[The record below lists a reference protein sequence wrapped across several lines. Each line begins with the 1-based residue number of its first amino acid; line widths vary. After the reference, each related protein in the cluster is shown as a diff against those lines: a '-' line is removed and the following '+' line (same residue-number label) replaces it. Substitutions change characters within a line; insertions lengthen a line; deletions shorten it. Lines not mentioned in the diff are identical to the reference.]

1 MMSRDLRSSDRLG
14 GSLCRAVP
22 EGALV
27 LLTLLDATGW
37 LRSAAILALPRRAAL
52 TLAAMPLA
60 DPASAQGGRRRRCD
74 QAAANSWRS
83 VTWQGAYTI
92 CL

>member
-1 MMSRDLRSSDRLG
+1 MMSRDLRSSDLLG

-22 EGALV
+22 ESALV
-27 LLTLLDATGW
+27 LLALLYVTGW
-37 LRSAAILALPRRAAL
+37 LRPAAILALRRRAAL

-60 DPASAQGGRRRRCD
+60 DPAGAQGGAGD
-74 QAAANSWRS
+74 VAPPANSWRS

-92 CL
+92 GL